1 MTSAYECIITT
12 RSFHRTRIGG
22 EIDEGEIEVDRES
35 NGLQQNANPTSEDS
49 RSLLDA
55 NSRESSEITIETARL
70 IKNEVSNQ
78 VTQKLDE
85 IKMDSNSQI
94 LGANDS
100 TISEKVLPS
109 IQNTLRNAGEKQK
122 HSNGPQ
128 LLLLLPRPQLL
139 LLFSAKLSGY
149 SGEPPK

>member
-109 IQNTLRNAGEKQK
+109 IQNTLGMQEKSK
-122 HSNGPQ
+122 NIAMDHNYYYYYYYRDHNYYYYF
-128 LLLLLPRPQLL
+128 RP
-139 LLFSAKLSGY
+139 S
-149 SGEPPK
+149 